1 MKEKQGRLNNV
12 LLQQETIVDSR
23 FKLLVANFQKQIDY
37 LKGKFVKQSKTVNKE
52 VFESQDVHVIKKRKT
67 KPSPTKP
74 PRKFANMNSS
84 CTFFY
89 ADYPDAGHGKSK
101 NATFEIL
108 KAGKEV
114 IKKQENNRSKS
125 IKPICENSTPL
136 CTFFHPDNNRAGR
149 VNSKNS
155 TTLATLATDQTGQ
168 DPTDVNKTPING
180 IDPFLRDIE
189 ALKKQG
195 GDQSKRIDQLE
206 RKLAM
211 LQNTSPISSVLTRG
225 NIKGKMKN
233 GASQNNGQDS
243 KASTPPSSCK
253 ELAMLGH
260 YLDGLYLGKNKET
273 KKIKTVFCK
282 FSDENKGRMSKFVSL
297 ALYLFVTE
305 VNKSIYSRFME
316 SFETTGGGVINR
328 GFLLA
333 VYVYSRKSI
342 QIKCVSIRRVSHSF
356 Y

>member
-1 MKEKQGRLNNV
+1 MKEKQGRLNDV

-23 FKLLVANFQKQIDY
+23 FKLLAANFQEQIDY

-52 VFESQDVHVIKKRKT
+52 VFESQHGHLIKKRKT
-67 KPSPTKP
+67 KPSYQPPPTKP

-89 ADYPDAGHGKSK
+89 ADYPDAGHDKSK
-101 NATFEIL
+101 NATFEIM

-149 VNSKNS
+149 VNGRNTTTV
-155 TTLATLATDQTGQ
+155 TTLAIDQTGQ
-168 DPTDVNKTPING
+168 DPTGVNKTPING
-180 IDPFLRDIE
+180 IDPFLGDIE

-211 LQNTSPISSVLTRG
+211 LENAPPPSSSLTRD
-225 NIKGKMKN
+225 NNKDKMKN
-233 GASQNNGQDS
+233 GASYNFDGQVS
-243 KASTPPSSCK
+243 KALTPPSSCQD
-253 ELAMLGH
+253 LAMLDY
-260 YLDGLYLGKNKET
+260 YLDGLYLVKNKET
-273 KKIKTVFCK
+273 KKIQTVFCK
-282 FSDENKGRMSKFVSL
+282 FSADRKGMKNPIL
-297 ALYLFVTE
+297 TK
-305 VNKSIYSRFME
+305 NTKM
-316 SFETTGGGVINR
+316 
-328 GFLLA
+328 
-333 VYVYSRKSI
+333 
-342 QIKCVSIRRVSHSF
+342 F
-356 Y
+356 YRLPRTRLQGIL